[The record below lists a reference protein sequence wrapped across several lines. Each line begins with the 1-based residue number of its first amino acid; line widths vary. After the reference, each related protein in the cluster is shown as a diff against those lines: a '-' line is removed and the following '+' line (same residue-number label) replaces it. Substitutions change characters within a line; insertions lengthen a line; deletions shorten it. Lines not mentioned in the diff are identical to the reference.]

1 MHSNFTSDCEQ
12 IYHIWKEYLRRIPV
26 ERRKTS
32 QVDNYMFSI
41 SFAFGDAHPEGC
53 DASVDNM
60 YDGAINVAG
69 NVCPVEASGLVP

>member
-1 MHSNFTSDCEQ
+1 M
-12 IYHIWKEYLRRIPV
+12 L
-26 ERRKTS
+26 
-32 QVDNYMFSI
+32 SI